1 MSDSDFDNDNFSK
14 NDNIKF
20 KDNDKLANN
29 SKKEINKDMNKKF
42 HKIKFKQ
49 FNNSK
54 TLNEI
59 ILFNNFSYISTKENK
74 QIKNNKS
81 YSEKKQNII
90 KIDNIEIKDTNS
102 SFTSKSFLNE
112 VKNFLGN
119 ENLNKSDI
127 EILKKNLNKGLRKNK
142 SVQSSL
148 KKNLC
153 LSLNSNN
160 FYYPFSQKLTIKNRK
175 NGISGGDLSNSI
187 NERNKK
193 KLIDKIKKSKNL
205 YFNKNKGNSKKETI
219 QIKKLNYN
227 TSLIKS
233 KKNENKKELN
243 NSILNK
249 KTNNEKGNY
258 KSLFSNQLHKIRKK
272 SLTNKL
278 NNEDEDFSQLR
289 TNSKS
294 GNLKTKTSL
303 LHNSLIREQSE
314 GKKNKKNYKSYSSLM
329 CNDIIKES
337 NEINSSPKKSKNKYG
352 IKLSKK
358 SFHKKLP
365 FINSNNNYKN
375 LILNQNEKKKKNYH
389 FLVSLNKHM
398 FEKKKKNIK
407 MNQGL
412 NFGYE
417 YWKENQL
424 RLNQILK
431 EKINNSKLL
440 NNSISQPL
448 LFNNTNNELD
458 NYNNNLISINRKC
471 KLNETDFF
479 MNIND
484 NSSLNWTDRIL
495 GNNFG
500 KTINDNRIFNRRILK
515 FDMIHQ
521 KNCDNLNNFSN
532 QNQNQDSIILHYP
545 SIFTYFKE

>member
-1 MSDSDFDNDNFSK
+1 
-14 NDNIKF
+14 
-20 KDNDKLANN
+20 
-29 SKKEINKDMNKKF
+29 
-42 HKIKFKQ
+42 
-49 FNNSK
+49 
-54 TLNEI
+54 
-59 ILFNNFSYISTKENK
+59 
-74 QIKNNKS
+74 
-81 YSEKKQNII
+81 
-90 KIDNIEIKDTNS
+90 
-102 SFTSKSFLNE
+102 
-112 VKNFLGN
+112 
-119 ENLNKSDI
+119 
-127 EILKKNLNKGLRKNK
+127 
-142 SVQSSL
+142 
-148 KKNLC
+148 
-153 LSLNSNN
+153 
-160 FYYPFSQKLTIKNRK
+160 
-175 NGISGGDLSNSI
+175 
-187 NERNKK
+187 
-193 KLIDKIKKSKNL
+193 
-205 YFNKNKGNSKKETI
+205 
-219 QIKKLNYN
+219 
-227 TSLIKS
+227 
-233 KKNENKKELN
+233 
-243 NSILNK
+243 
-249 KTNNEKGNY
+249 
-258 KSLFSNQLHKIRKK
+258 
-272 SLTNKL
+272 
-278 NNEDEDFSQLR
+278 
-289 TNSKS
+289 
-294 GNLKTKTSL
+294 
-303 LHNSLIREQSE
+303 
-314 GKKNKKNYKSYSSLM
+314 
-329 CNDIIKES
+329 
-337 NEINSSPKKSKNKYG
+337 
-352 IKLSKK
+352 
-358 SFHKKLP
+358 
-365 FINSNNNYKN
+365 
-375 LILNQNEKKKKNYH
+375 
-389 FLVSLNKHM
+389 M

>member
-54 TLNEI
+54 TLNDI

-74 QIKNNKS
+74 QIKINKS

-127 EILKKNLNKGLRKNK
+127 EILKKNLNRGLRKNK

-160 FYYPFSQKLTIKNRK
+160 FYYPFSQKLAIKNRK
-175 NGISGGDLSNSI
+175 NGSSGGDLSNSI

-205 YFNKNKGNSKKETI
+205 YFNKNKGNSKKEII
-219 QIKKLNYN
+219 QIKKLNNN
-227 TSLIKS
+227 TSLIKL

-303 LHNSLIREQSE
+303 LHNSLIREQTE

-337 NEINSSPKKSKNKYG
+337 NEINTSPKKSKNKYG

-389 FLVSLNKHM
+389 FLVSFNKHM

-431 EKINNSKLL
+431 GKINNSKLL

-448 LFNNTNNELD
+448 LLNNTNNELD

-471 KLNETDFF
+471 KLNETDFV

-515 FDMIHQ
+515 FDMTHQ
-521 KNCDNLNNFSN
+521 NNCDNLNNFI
-532 QNQNQDSIILHYP
+532 NQNQDSIILHYP

>member
-205 YFNKNKGNSKKETI
+205 YFNRNKGNSKKETI